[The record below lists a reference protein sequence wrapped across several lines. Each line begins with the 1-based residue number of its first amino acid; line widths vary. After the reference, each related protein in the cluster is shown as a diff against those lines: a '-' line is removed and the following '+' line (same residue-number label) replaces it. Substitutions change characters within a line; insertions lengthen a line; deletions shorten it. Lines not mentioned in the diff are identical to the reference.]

1 MEIRLYSVGESVYSH
16 LDLIQSSTDS
26 LSELFPVVGYVVAA
40 TPAYPTGQ
48 CGFILGCKNKV

>member
-1 MEIRLYSVGESVYSH
+1 MYSH